1 MDDVVMSAVQRVLS
15 RPRSDRKGVDVADG
29 SWASAQLVEAAQAG
43 GRESI
48 AAVICGAHS
57 RVGYPRTAEALG
69 LNNAAMDP
77 SYTDPQQAPAQ
88 LGRHDQPNRRPQDPE
103 TTSA

>member
-1 MDDVVMSAVQRVLS
+1 M
-15 RPRSDRKGVDVADG
+15 DVADG

-48 AAVICGAHS
+48 TAVICGAHS
-57 RVGYPRTAEALG
+57 RLGYPGRRTAEALG
-69 LNNAAMDP
+69 LNNLNNAATDP

-88 LGRHDQPNRRPQDPE
+88 LGRHDQPNRRPQDPG